1 MRWLY
6 YTISVVSSL
15 LVFIIYQFWPPII
28 YALFIIVPY
37 ILIGI
42 HDIMSVSH
50 TVLRNYP
57 VIGHLRYI
65 LEFIRPEIQQYYIET
80 DSSGTP
86 YSREIRSLVYQ
97 KAKGVRETIAFG
109 TKNDLTSVGYVFSYH
124 SLAPKTVPNDKTRI
138 LIGGSDC
145 TKPYD
150 ASRLN
155 ISGMSFGSISPNAIR
170 ALNKG
175 AKIGKFAH
183 STGGGS

>member
-37 ILIGI
+37 VLIGI
-42 HDIMSVSH
+42 HDIMSVGH

-57 VIGHLRYI
+57 VIGHLRYL
-65 LEFIRPEIQQYYIET
+65 LEFIRPEIQQYFIET

-124 SLAPKTVPNDKTRI
+124 SLAPKIVPQQ
-138 LIGGSDC
+138 LI
-145 TKPYD
+145 
-150 ASRLN
+150 ASFN
-155 ISGMSFGSISPNAIR
+155 FWHIR
-170 ALNKG
+170 SL
-175 AKIGKFAH
+175 IPCI
-183 STGGGS
+183 